1 MPSLRNMS
9 YNLAKFL
16 GLTLTFGAKKE
27 IACQGGTIIREQES
41 YFESRERSHSAQ
53 ELKEKKV

>member
-1 MPSLRNMS
+1 MS